1 MPAIDTSRL
10 SALLR
15 YLQTEQI
22 DHVVAEEIASEEANS
37 GQANSGQ
44 ACAEQC
50 ATAPLTATIV
60 VAAETLPR
68 LPEVLNEFC
77 RRHGMS
83 LVHHCYEDGDD
94 VFMLSW
100 LNSRQRPEFLSLKVQ
115 RNGAK
120 RPNWWQRKWDN
131 VRRWR
136 EPAGLL
142 VACLGPDGSGRS
154 SVIEQLSARPLAPF
168 ADAHIMDLRPHLMR
182 PVPVNPDSKVP
193 RGPLGTM
200 AKLMM
205 FVADYWLGYWLQIRP
220 KLVASTMVMSN
231 RYFDDVLV
239 DPGYY
244 RIDRS
249 RGFARWLLP
258 WIPRPELWLVFDVP
272 SEVLQTRTR
281 EVAAEEAARLRSEYR
296 KVLRR
301 QEDVV
306 VLDAGEPIDEVS
318 AEAERAIVAQL
329 SRRTARRL
337 GLPDTSKRNPT
348 STDVLLFF
356 CRRHVPLISK
366 LVRVLFNSDIHCR
379 LPADVYMPHPYGI
392 VMHPQAVIGH
402 RVTIMQQVMIGGRD
416 RDENIAPVIG
426 DDVTIGAGAR
436 VLGDVRIGN
445 GATIGANAVVTR
457 DIPPGATVVGA
468 DRVVATSRTSA
479 TVPVEGEVAPNV
491 AQFPRASRKNS
502 AA

>member
-1 MPAIDTSRL
+1 MHIDGHTAVS

-15 YLQTEQI
+15 HLQAEQV
-22 DHVVAEEIASEEANS
+22 DYVLPEENS
-37 GQANSGQ
+37 GDNADLASSSDSTLG
-44 ACAEQC
+44 
-50 ATAPLTATIV
+50 TTILVAP
-60 VAAETLPR
+60 ETVPQLPS
-68 LPEVLNEFC
+68 VLHEFC
-77 RRHGMS
+77 RRNDMC
-83 LVHHCYEDGDD
+83 LVHHYRQAGEQ

-100 LNSRQRPEFLSLKVQ
+100 LDERQRPEFISLRVRLVTAKQ
-115 RNGAK
+115 GAK
-120 RPNWWQRKWDN
+120 QSWWQRKWDR

-142 VACLGPDGSGRS
+142 IACLGPDGSGRT
-154 SVIEQLSARPLAPF
+154 SVVEELGMRPLAPF
-168 ADAHIMDLRPHLMR
+168 AHAHIMDLRPHMMR
-182 PVPVNPDSKVP
+182 PTPVDPDSRVP
-193 RGPLGTM
+193 RGPLGTI
-200 AKLMM
+200 AKRMM

-220 KLVASTMVMSN
+220 KLVASTMVVSN
-231 RYFDDVLV
+231 RYFDDILV

-249 RGFARWLLP
+249 RGLARWLLP
-258 WIPRPELWLVFDVP
+258 WIPRPELWLVFDIP

-301 QEDVV
+301 REDVV
-306 VLDAGEPIDEVS
+306 VLDAGRPLEEVS

-329 SRRTARRL
+329 ARRTARRL
-337 GLPDTSKRNPT
+337 GLPDTSKDNPA

-356 CRRHVPLISK
+356 CRRHVPLLSK

-379 LPADVYMPHPYGI
+379 LPADVHMPHPYGI
-392 VMHPQAVIGH
+392 VLHRQAIIGH
-402 RVTIMQQVMIGGRD
+402 RVTIMQQVMIGSRD

-436 VLGDVRIGN
+436 ILGDVRIGN

-468 DRVVATSRTSA
+468 DRLVATRRSPA
-479 TVPVEGEVAPNV
+479 MVAANGT
-491 AQFPRASRKNS
+491 QFPATSPRNP